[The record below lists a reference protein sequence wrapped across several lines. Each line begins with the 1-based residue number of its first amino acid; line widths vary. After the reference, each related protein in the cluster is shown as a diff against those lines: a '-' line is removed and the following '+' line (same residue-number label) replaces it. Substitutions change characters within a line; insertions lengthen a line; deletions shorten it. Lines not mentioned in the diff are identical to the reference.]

1 MNVSGLGFGC
11 WVGENRASRTRA
23 GQRSVG
29 RSLTHRH
36 SSGRAHI
43 QRFMDGRAS
52 SRWIRAKR
60 PAVACWSRRE
70 GAATR
75 QCIPPCPWGGPLR
88 CMSSATTSVG
98 VLQKW
103 RIERHR
109 APLHLCV
116 SVVWCRWSVSGVH
129 NVRLSWALHTGRA
142 SPDTDP
148 QEGLAAGTAQTVVAL
163 VECTPFRSAHPCTSS
178 RRQAPKSKVRLKPSH
193 HREAGGGT
201 TLTPATAK

>member
-148 QEGLAAGTAQTVVAL
+148 QEGLAAGTAQGGCTGRVHAISVSPSVHL
-163 VECTPFRSAHPCTSS
+163 VTSS
-178 RRQAPKSKVRLKPSH
+178 GQRARCV
-193 HREAGGGT
+193 
-201 TLTPATAK
+201 

>member
-29 RSLTHRH
+29 RSMTHRH

-129 NVRLSWALHTGRA
+129 NVFLPSARSVRARRPSGSPTRQCRCAQSRRRLQPHRANPTAPIITRRLISHVASVPLSWTRGSPRPPRLSVAALKWAFT
-142 SPDTDP
+142 
-148 QEGLAAGTAQTVVAL
+148 
-163 VECTPFRSAHPCTSS
+163 
-178 RRQAPKSKVRLKPSH
+178 
-193 HREAGGGT
+193 
-201 TLTPATAK
+201 